1 MKAAILPSVGAS
13 VTVAEVPEPELVRGS
28 VIVRVLR
35 AGVGS
40 AAKAC
45 FAGQAFAPPPVPYTP
60 GPNGLSVVEEVAED
74 VHGLEPGQIVVHDP
88 LYLAKSNHPLVQ
100 PAGLLIGWFPMTPN
114 AEFITNLFKNG
125 SWAEKQLIPADCVHP
140 VTPEVFERLGMNTL
154 LRVVDF
160 SIAYGA
166 LLSGSF
172 VPGHSVL
179 VNGGTGK
186 LGASAVALALAM
198 GSPRVYVVGRSAA
211 QLEKLHSLDPERV
224 VSIAAPTG
232 SSSSLQ
238 EQIPFGVD
246 LVIDFLGYVASTQ
259 LTEACL
265 ACLRPGGTAVFGGGV
280 LENVPVPYQRLLA
293 LQQKIVGTFMFPKT
307 TPSTILQ
314 LLSVS
319 PLRELAAKL
328 SRAVRELPLDKVDE
342 AVELA
347 AKNADDVVLIIS
359 SP

>member
-1 MKAAILPSVGAS
+1 MKAAILPSIGAS
-13 VTVAEVPEPELVRGS
+13 PTVVDLPEPELVRGS

-45 FAGQAFAPPPVPYTP
+45 FAGQAFSPPPVPYTP
-60 GPNGLSVVEEVAED
+60 GPNGVSVVEKVADD
-74 VHGLEPGQIVVHDP
+74 VYGLEPGQIVIHDP
-88 LYLAKSNHPLVQ
+88 LYLAKSNHPLVP

-114 AEFITNLFKNG
+114 AESITNLFKNG
-125 SWAEKQLIPADCVHP
+125 SWAEKQRIPAECVHP
-140 VTPEVFERLGMNTL
+140 VTVQVFEHLGMNTL
-154 LRVVDF
+154 LRVVEF
-160 SIAYGA
+160 SIAHGA

-172 VPGHSVL
+172 MPGQSVL

-186 LGASAVALALAM
+186 LGASTVALALAM
-198 GSPRVYVVGRSAA
+198 GSPRVYAVGRSTG
-211 QLEKLHSLDPERV
+211 QLEKLRSLDPERV
-224 VSIAAPTG
+224 VSIAAPTD
-232 SSSSLQ
+232 SPSSLQ
-238 EQIPFGVD
+238 EQIPLGVD
-246 LVIDFLGYVASTQ
+246 LVTDFLGYLTSTQ

-280 LENVPVPYQRLLA
+280 LGNVQVPYERLLA
-293 LQQKIVGTFMFPKT
+293 FQQKIIGTFMFPRT

-328 SRAVRELPLDKVDE
+328 ARPVRELPLDKVDE

-347 AKNADDVVLIIS
+347 AKNTDDVVLTIS
-359 SP
+359 NP